1 MPRIKESFINELLE
15 RVDIVDVISSRI
27 KLKKTGSG
35 YMACCPFHS
44 EKTPSFSVSSQKQ
57 FFNCFGCH
65 EAGNAY
71 RFIMKYDNVNF
82 TEAVEEVAK
91 IAGISVEYDENSKYN
106 PEKTLDTFELTKAA
120 AGFYHQELFKH
131 PEARQYLQNRGITQE
146 TIEKYQIGFAPN
158 NWDFIFKSLC
168 ADSRQN
174 PDKVSKLLDIGLIK
188 ENESG
193 RYYDMFRNR
202 VIIPIRDKKGNVIA
216 FGGRVLDNSKP
227 KYINSKESEIYKKGY
242 ELFNLDYVRKL
253 PKEELNC
260 IIITEG
266 YMDVIALDQYGVH
279 NAVASLGTA
288 TTPMQLSLLFK
299 QTDKIV
305 FCYDGDDAGRHAA
318 WRAFGLTLS
327 AVRDDKVLSFC
338 FLPKEHDPD
347 SLVRAQG
354 AAGFRKYLENSLFFK
369 DYLMSELSHRY
380 DLGSDEGQIKAVD
393 EFCSLVKRITDAPIM
408 LQSLIVAMA
417 KLVGWEERRIEICLQ
432 NKQTDVHES
441 EPQERSQIQNQNSQ
455 IEITALRG
463 LVARIIQNPYL
474 VNQIPEQDR
483 LNRLLSDYA
492 DQKAAIVLDLLEKIR
507 AKPDITTGALLE
519 QYRGSV
525 YERIMNLLAAV
536 KLDDSLE
543 NVKISSMLIFIKM
556 YLSEA
561 VEAKISWLRRES
573 SRRNLTNEEM
583 ALSTLLER
591 KLRNIK

>member
-1 MPRIKESFINELLE
+1 MPRIKESFINELLN

-44 EKTPSFSVSSQKQ
+44 EKTPSFSVSQQKQ

-71 RFIMKYDNVNF
+71 HFIMKYDNVSF
-82 TEAVEEVAK
+82 AEAVETVAG
-91 IAGISVEYDENSKYN
+91 IAGVSVEYDEHAKYN
-106 PEKTLDTFELTKAA
+106 HEKSLGIYELTKAA

-131 PEARQYLQNRGITQE
+131 PEARSYLQNRGITQE

-158 NWDFIFKSLC
+158 SWDFIYKALC
-168 ADSRQN
+168 TDNHGDTDRTSR
-174 PDKVSKLLDIGLIK
+174 LLDIGLIK
-188 ENESG
+188 VNETG
-193 RYYDMFRNR
+193 RHYDMFRNR

-253 PKEELNC
+253 PREELDC

-288 TTPMQLSLLFK
+288 TTPMQLELLFK
-299 QTDKIV
+299 QTDRIV

-327 AVRDDKVLSFC
+327 AVRDDKTLSFC

-347 SLVRAQG
+347 SLVREQG
-354 AAGFRKYLENSLFFK
+354 AEGFRKYLEHSLYFK
-369 DYLMSELSHRY
+369 DYLLSELSRRF
-380 DLGSDEGQIKAVD
+380 DLGTDEGQIKAVD
-393 EFCSLVKRITDAPIM
+393 EFCGLVNQITDAPVM
-408 LQSLIVAMA
+408 VQSLIVAMA
-417 KLVGWEERRIEICLQ
+417 KLVGWEEIRIEMCLQ
-432 NKQTDVHES
+432 NKKSADHNR
-441 EPQERSQIQNQNSQ
+441 EPQVQKTGATGAAQLELTPI
-455 IEITALRG
+455 RG

-474 VNQIPEQDR
+474 VNCIPEQER
-483 LNRLLSDYA
+483 LNKLLNEYA
-492 DQKAAIVLDLLEKIR
+492 DEKAKIVLDVLSKIN

-519 QYRGSV
+519 QYRGTV

-536 KLDDSLE
+536 QMDDSLE
-543 NVKISSMLIFIKM
+543 NVKISSMLSFIKI

-561 VEAKISWLRRES
+561 VEAKIAWLRREAT
-573 SRRNLTNEEM
+573 RRNLTDEEL
-583 ALSTLLER
+583 ALSTLLEQ
-591 KLRNIK
+591 KLRNLK

>member
-1 MPRIKESFINELLE
+1 M
-15 RVDIVDVISSRI
+15 
-27 KLKKTGSG
+27 
-35 YMACCPFHS
+35 
-44 EKTPSFSVSSQKQ
+44 
-57 FFNCFGCH
+57 
-65 EAGNAY
+65 
-71 RFIMKYDNVNF
+71 
-82 TEAVEEVAK
+82 
-91 IAGISVEYDENSKYN
+91 
-106 PEKTLDTFELTKAA
+106 
-120 AGFYHQELFKH
+120 
-131 PEARQYLQNRGITQE
+131 
-146 TIEKYQIGFAPN
+146 
-158 NWDFIFKSLC
+158 
-168 ADSRQN
+168 
-174 PDKVSKLLDIGLIK
+174 
-188 ENESG
+188 
-193 RYYDMFRNR
+193 
-202 VIIPIRDKKGNVIA
+202 IA

-253 PKEELNC
+253 PKEELDC

>member
-1 MPRIKESFINELLE
+1 M
-15 RVDIVDVISSRI
+15 
-27 KLKKTGSG
+27 
-35 YMACCPFHS
+35 
-44 EKTPSFSVSSQKQ
+44 
-57 FFNCFGCH
+57 
-65 EAGNAY
+65 
-71 RFIMKYDNVNF
+71 
-82 TEAVEEVAK
+82 
-91 IAGISVEYDENSKYN
+91 
-106 PEKTLDTFELTKAA
+106 
-120 AGFYHQELFKH
+120 
-131 PEARQYLQNRGITQE
+131 
-146 TIEKYQIGFAPN
+146 
-158 NWDFIFKSLC
+158 
-168 ADSRQN
+168 
-174 PDKVSKLLDIGLIK
+174 
-188 ENESG
+188 
-193 RYYDMFRNR
+193 
-202 VIIPIRDKKGNVIA
+202 
-216 FGGRVLDNSKP
+216 
-227 KYINSKESEIYKKGY
+227 
-242 ELFNLDYVRKL
+242 
-253 PKEELNC
+253 
-260 IIITEG
+260 
-266 YMDVIALDQYGVH
+266 
-279 NAVASLGTA
+279 
-288 TTPMQLSLLFK
+288 
-299 QTDKIV
+299 
-305 FCYDGDDAGRHAA
+305 
-318 WRAFGLTLS
+318 
-327 AVRDDKVLSFC
+327 
-338 FLPKEHDPD
+338 
-347 SLVRAQG
+347 
-354 AAGFRKYLENSLFFK
+354 
-369 DYLMSELSHRY
+369 
-380 DLGSDEGQIKAVD
+380 D